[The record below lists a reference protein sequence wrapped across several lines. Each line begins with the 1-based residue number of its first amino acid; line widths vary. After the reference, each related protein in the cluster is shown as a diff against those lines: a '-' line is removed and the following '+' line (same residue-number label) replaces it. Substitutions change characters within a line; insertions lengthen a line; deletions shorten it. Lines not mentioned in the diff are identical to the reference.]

1 MRMRFPLTPGADRCL
16 QRAVCLAK
24 PDGGFV
30 AAGHMLQALLL
41 EEVVA
46 TRALDAFGI
55 KLEMARQFG
64 DAADSLVDNDEYLER
79 LMDAAVAAF
88 RVDTNQPEVQS
99 EHLLFGLLQVDSPIA
114 QKLTKLG
121 LTTVSVRKFFSE
133 ESPELPPIEVDFS
146 LGADPTPPASE
157 SGVTACQPEINS
169 PNAATPTS
177 LGIAA
182 RAGADI
188 AILRIIDAA
197 ANRLREGLRVLDDYV
212 RFVLNDPQ
220 LTDRIKQLRHRSA
233 DSCRR
238 ISPSHLRQARNTAGD
253 IGTSIHT
260 STEMNRESLNDV
272 VTANLKRTQESAR
285 SLEEFGKL
293 IHPQFALEMKQLRY
307 ELYIL
312 ESSFPGSPAAAVKPL
327 PSKSIADCR
336 LYVLVTQAGCRSDWR
351 KVVQDA
357 ISNGADVIQLREKH
371 LSDRELILRAR
382 WVRQATLGTGSLFI
396 MNDRADIAA
405 MVDADGVHVGQDEAS
420 VADVRSIIGRNCLVG
435 VSTHSIEQAR
445 QAVAD
450 GADYIG
456 IGPVF
461 PSTTKSFESFAG
473 LEFVGQAAHEISVP
487 GFSIGGITPDN
498 LGSLLDAGSK
508 RIAVSGSVCGAND
521 AAQATAQ
528 LKSRMTATD
537 DR

>member
-1 MRMRFPLTPGADRCL
+1 
-16 QRAVCLAK
+16 
-24 PDGGFV
+24 
-30 AAGHMLQALLL
+30 
-41 EEVVA
+41 
-46 TRALDAFGI
+46 
-55 KLEMARQFG
+55 MARQFG
-64 DAADSLVDNDEYLER
+64 NAADSLVSNDEYLER
-79 LMDAAVAAF
+79 LMDAAVEAF

-121 LTTVSVRKFFSE
+121 LTTVSVREFFAE
-133 ESPELPPIEVDFS
+133 ESSELPPIEVDFL
-146 LGADPTPPASE
+146 LGADSTLPGSE
-157 SGVTACQPEINS
+157 PGSEPGVTACRPEINS
-169 PNAATPTS
+169 PNATTPDS
-177 LGIAA
+177 LSIAA
-182 RAGADI
+182 SASADV
-188 AILRIIDAA
+188 AVLRIIDAA

-238 ISPSHLRQARNTAGD
+238 ISPGQLRQARNTAGD

-260 STEMNRESLNDV
+260 STELNRESLNDV
-272 VTANLKRTQESAR
+272 VIANLKRTQESAR

-293 IHPQFALEMKQLRY
+293 IHPEFALEMKQLRY

-312 ESSFPGSPAAAVKPL
+312 ESSFPGSPTVAAESP

-336 LYVLVTQAGCRSDWR
+336 LYVLVTENGCRSDWR
-351 KVVQDA
+351 NVVQDA

-371 LSDRELILRAR
+371 LPDRELIHRAR

-405 MVDADGVHVGQDEAS
+405 MVNADGVHVGQDEAS
-420 VADVRSIIGRNCLVG
+420 VTDVRSIVGRNCLVG

-473 LEFVGQAAHEISVP
+473 REFVGQAEHEISIP

-498 LGSLLDAGSK
+498 LGSLLAAGAK

-528 LKSRMTATD
+528 LKARMTPTD